1 MTLILMDMT
10 DQTSSVILNKTRLRI
25 AVASI
30 FFVHGLNF
38 SSWAARIPDIQLK
51 LGLSEAALGGVLLVL
66 PLGSLAS
73 LPFSGVIIDK
83 LGSRLVVLV
92 ATLGYALTLPF
103 LGFSSSVAMLS
114 VGLFIY
120 GFFGNTVNIAVNTQ
134 AIGVQTHYGR
144 TIMASFHGTWSLA
157 GFTGAGI
164 GTLMVALGVE
174 PQMHYLIMLALVVV
188 ILSINYPHTLKEDV
202 NRNTGKFKWV
212 KPDGTLVKIGLIAM
226 CGMMSEGCMFDWSGV
241 YFKKVVEAPEA
252 WVPLGFSAFMMTM
265 AGGRF
270 ISDRLT
276 NRFGIGTVL
285 KASGILIASGLLF
298 AVALPY
304 FATALIGFLLVGFG
318 VSSVVPLA
326 YSVAGKSKTMSAGMA
341 LTMVS
346 SISFLGFLLGPPL
359 IGFIAEASSLRASF
373 LFIAVIGSL
382 VAVIT
387 SMSKT
392 IQRA

>member
-1 MTLILMDMT
+1 MDST
-10 DQTSSVILNKTRLRI
+10 TTAPINKTRLRI
-25 AVASI
+25 AVASV
-30 FFVHGLNF
+30 FFLHGLNF

-51 LGLSEAALGGVLLVL
+51 LGLSEAALGGVLLIL
-66 PLGSLAS
+66 PLGSLLS
-73 LPFSGVIIDK
+73 LPVSGIIIDK
-83 LGSRLVVLV
+83 LGSRVVVLL
-92 ATLGYALTLPF
+92 ASLGYAFTLPL
-103 LGFSSSVAMLS
+103 LGFSTSIPMLM

-120 GFFGNTVNIAVNTQ
+120 GFFGNMVNIAVNTQ

-144 TIMASFHGTWSLA
+144 TIMASFHGTWSIA

-164 GTLMVALGVE
+164 GTLMVALGAPPHV
-174 PQMHYLIMLALVVV
+174 HYLIMLVLIVAILLV
-188 ILSINYPHTLKEDV
+188 NYPHTLKEDV
-202 NRNTGKFKWV
+202 NRNTGKTKFV
-212 KPDGTLVKIGLIAM
+212 KPDSTLVKIGLIAM

-252 WVPLGFSAFMMTM
+252 LVPLGFSAFMLTM

-270 ISDRLT
+270 VSDRFT
-276 NRFGIGTVL
+276 NRFGIANVL
-285 KASGILIASGLLF
+285 RASGILITSGLLL

-326 YSVAGKSKTMSAGMA
+326 YSVAGRSTTMSAGMA
-341 LTMVS
+341 LTLVS
-346 SISFLGFLLGPPL
+346 SISFFGFLMGPPL
-359 IGFIAEASSLRASF
+359 IGFIAELSSLRISF
-373 LFIAVIGSL
+373 AFIAVIGSL

>member
-1 MTLILMDMT
+1 M
-10 DQTSSVILNKTRLRI
+10 
-25 AVASI
+25 AVASV
-30 FFVHGLNF
+30 FFAHGLNF

-51 LGLSEAALGGVLLVL
+51 LGLSEAALGGLLFIL
-66 PLGSLAS
+66 PIGSLCS
-73 LPFSGVIIDK
+73 LPVSGLIIDK
-83 LGSRLVVLV
+83 LGSRVVVLI
-92 ATLGYALTLPF
+92 ATLGYAFTLPF
-103 LGFSSSVAMLS
+103 LGFSSSVTMLS

-164 GTLMVALGVE
+164 GTIMVALGIE
-174 PQMHYLIMLALVVV
+174 PQIHYLVMLALVLV
-188 ILSINYPHTLKEDV
+188 ILAINYPHTLKEDV
-202 NRNTGKFKWV
+202 NRNTGKLKWV
-212 KPDGTLVKIGLIAM
+212 RPDGTLVKIGLIAM
-226 CGMMSEGCMFDWSGV
+226 CGMMAEGCMFDWSGV

-270 ISDRLT
+270 VSDRLT

-285 KASGILIASGLLF
+285 KASGILITSGLLL

-304 FATALIGFLLVGFG
+304 FATALIGFLIVGFG

-373 LFIAVIGSL
+373 VLIAVIGSM

-387 SMSKT
+387 WMSKS

>member
-51 LGLSEAALGGVLLVL
+51 LGLSEAALGGVLLIL
-66 PLGSLAS
+66 PLGSLSS

-83 LGSRLVVLV
+83 LGSRVVVLI

-164 GTLMVALGVE
+164 GTLMVGLGIE
-174 PQMHYLIMLALVVV
+174 PQIHYLIMLALVVV

-373 LFIAVIGSL
+373 IFIAVVGSL
-382 VAVIT
+382 IAIIT

>member
-1 MTLILMDMT
+1 MA
-10 DQTSSVILNKTRLRI
+10 SV
-25 AVASI
+25 
-30 FFVHGLNF
+30 FFLHGLNF

-51 LGLSEAALGGVLLVL
+51 LGLSEAALGGVLLIL
-66 PLGSLAS
+66 PLGSLLS
-73 LPFSGVIIDK
+73 LPVSGIIIDK
-83 LGSRLVVLV
+83 LGSRVVVLL
-92 ATLGYALTLPF
+92 ASLGYAFTLPL
-103 LGFSSSVAMLS
+103 LGFSSSIPMLM

-120 GFFGNTVNIAVNTQ
+120 GFFGNMVNIAVNTQ

-144 TIMASFHGTWSLA
+144 TIMASFHGTWSIA

-164 GTLMVALGVE
+164 GTLMVALGAPPHV
-174 PQMHYLIMLALVVV
+174 HYLIMLVLIVAILLV
-188 ILSINYPHTLKEDV
+188 NYPHTLKEDV
-202 NRNTGKFKWV
+202 NRNTGKTKFV
-212 KPDGTLVKIGLIAM
+212 KPDSTLVKIGLIAM

-252 WVPLGFSAFMMTM
+252 LVPLGFSAFMLTM

-270 ISDRLT
+270 VSDRFT
-276 NRFGIGTVL
+276 NRFGIANVL
-285 KASGILIASGLLF
+285 RASGILITSGLLL

-359 IGFIAEASSLRASF
+359 IGFIAEASSLRISF
-373 LFIAVIGSL
+373 IFIAVVGSL

>member
-1 MTLILMDMT
+1 
-10 DQTSSVILNKTRLRI
+10 
-25 AVASI
+25 VASI

-38 SSWAARIPDIQLK
+38 SSWAARIPDIQLR
-51 LGLSEAALGGVLLVL
+51 LGLSEAALGGVLLIL
-66 PLGSLAS
+66 PLGSLSS

-83 LGSRLVVLV
+83 LGSRLVVLI
-92 ATLGYALTLPF
+92 ATLGYALTLPL

-164 GTLMVALGVE
+164 GTLMVGLGIE
-174 PQMHYLIMLALVVV
+174 PQIHYLIMLALVVTV
-188 ILSINYPHTLKEDV
+188 LAINYPHTLKEDV

-270 ISDRLT
+270 ISDRFT

-285 KASGILIASGLLF
+285 KASGVLIASGLLL
-298 AVALPY
+298 AVAVPH

-326 YSVAGKSKTMSAGMA
+326 YSVAGKSKTMSAGLA

-346 SISFLGFLLGPPL
+346 FISFLGFLLGPPI

-373 LFIAVIGSL
+373 VFIAVVGSL
-382 VAVIT
+382 IAVIT